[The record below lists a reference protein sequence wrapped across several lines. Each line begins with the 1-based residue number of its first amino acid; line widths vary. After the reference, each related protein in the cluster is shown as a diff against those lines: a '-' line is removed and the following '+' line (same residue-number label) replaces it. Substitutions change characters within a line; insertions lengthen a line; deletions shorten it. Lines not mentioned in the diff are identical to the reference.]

1 VKVAIPTMGDGGMD
15 EAICQHFGRAP
26 TFTIVDLD
34 RREIKVLPNVSE
46 HMGGK
51 GLPTETMFAEGV
63 QVMIVGGLGP
73 KAVQAFNQ
81 AGIDVFVGAAG
92 TVRDAIDGW
101 KEKMLARADLDNA
114 CKEHKD

>member
-1 VKVAIPTMGDGGMD
+1 MKICIPTMGESGME

-34 RREIKVLPNVSE
+34 SQKIRVLPNVSE

-51 GLPTETMFAEGV
+51 GLPTETIFAEGV

-92 TVRDAIDGW
+92 TVKDAIDDW
-101 KEKMLARADLDNA
+101 QAKMLARANLDNA
-114 CKEHKD
+114 CNEHRH

>member
-1 VKVAIPTMGDGGMD
+1 MKICIPTMGESGME

-34 RREIKVLPNVSE
+34 SDAIRVLPNVSE

-51 GLPTETMFAEGV
+51 GLPTETIFAEGV

-92 TVRDAIDGW
+92 TVKDAIDDW
-101 KEKMLARADLDNA
+101 QAKMLARANLDNA
-114 CKEHKD
+114 CNEHRH